1 MKTFLW
7 RVCDATESTVRAF
20 VKVWTTALCL
30 SLGLCS
36 LAARAQDGA
45 ALFNSYCATCHEAA
59 SNGDSRAPGRDVLA
73 QLTAEQIL
81 QALEKG
87 AMKAQAAERS
97 RAQRR
102 SLAEYLSGKALSRDL
117 SHPFPKSAFCPA
129 ASRNFPATLAGPSWN
144 GWGVTIDNS
153 RFEPAEV
160 AGITPDD
167 VPKLTLKWAFG
178 FPGATSGGT
187 QPVVVAGRV
196 YVGDAEGDLFAL
208 DAQTGCILWTIE
220 VEAGIRS
227 AVTIGPSNGRLAAY
241 FGDQSANVYAVD
253 AESGKPLWK
262 AKVDAYSRAAITGA
276 PQLYAGRLYVPVSSR
291 EESQVGDPKYPC
303 CAFRG
308 SVLALDAATGNQI
321 WKTRTIA
328 EEPRPTQKNSAGMQI
343 VGPSGAAVWNAPTL
357 DVKRNMLYVGTGN
370 NYSPPATSLSDSI
383 VAMDMKT
390 GKIKWVRQE
399 TAQDVWNASCRRPDR
414 EPAVCPDADAP
425 DFDFGS
431 SPVLAEL
438 PGGRQLLVAGN
449 KSGIIWA
456 LDPDHAGNLVWEAQA
471 GKGTSGGGVLWG
483 LAIDNEK
490 VYVPNGFFDS
500 KNPDAS
506 GGMVAIRLSDGNA
519 VWSAPS
525 PPCEERKRCK
535 PSHPAA
541 VTSIPGTV
549 FAGSM
554 DGRLTAYSAKD
565 GQVLWEYDTARD
577 FPTVNGVKANGG
589 SMSNAGPTVVG
600 GMLFVNSG
608 YSHHGAIIP
617 GNALLAFSP
626 Q

>member
-1 MKTFLW
+1 LW
-7 RVCDATESTVRAF
+7 VGFS
-20 VKVWTTALCL
+20 
-30 SLGLCS
+30 S
-36 LAARAQDGA
+36 LAACAQDGA
-45 ALFNSYCATCHEAA
+45 ALFKSYCATCHEAA
-59 SNGDSRAPGRDVLA
+59 SNDSRAPGRDVLA

-102 SLAEYLSGKALSRDL
+102 ALAEYLAGKPLASEARN
-117 SHPFPKSAFCPA
+117 PIPKSAFCTGT
-129 ASRNFPATLAGPSWN
+129 SLKFPTTVQGPSWN
-144 GWGVTIDNS
+144 GWGVTITNS
-153 RFEPAEV
+153 RFESAEA
-160 AGITPDD
+160 AGITDDD
-167 VPKLTLKWAFG
+167 VSKLKLKWAFG
-178 FPGATSGGT
+178 FPGATSGGS
-187 QPVVVAGRV
+187 QPVVVGGRV

-227 AVTIGPSNGRLAAY
+227 AVTIGSSNGRLEAY

-262 AKVDAYSRAAITGA
+262 VKVDSYSRAAITGA

-308 SVLALDAATGNQI
+308 SVLALDAATGKQI
-321 WKTRTIA
+321 WKTYTIA
-328 EEPRPTQKNSAGMQI
+328 EEPKPTQKNSAGVQI

-357 DVKRNMLYVGTGN
+357 DVKRNTLYVGTGN
-370 NYSPPATSLSDSI
+370 NYSPPATRLSDSI

-399 TAQDVWNASCRRPDR
+399 TEKDVWNASCRRPDR

-431 SPVLAEL
+431 SPVLIEL
-438 PGGRQLLVAGN
+438 PGGRQALVAGN

-456 LDPDHAGNLVWEAQA
+456 LDPDQAGNLIWEQQVST
-471 GKGTSGGGVLWG
+471 GSSGGGVLWG
-483 LAIDNEK
+483 LAIDGEK
-490 VYVPNGFFDS
+490 VYVPNGFFDQ

-506 GGMVAIRLSDGNA
+506 GGMAAIRVSDGHA
-519 VWSAPS
+519 VWSAPN

-541 VTSIPGTV
+541 VTAIPGTV

-554 DGRLTAYSAKD
+554 DGRLTAYSARD
-565 GQVLWEYDTARD
+565 GKVLWEYDTARD

-608 YSHHGAIIP
+608 YSHHGGIIP
-617 GNALLAFSP
+617 GNALLAFST